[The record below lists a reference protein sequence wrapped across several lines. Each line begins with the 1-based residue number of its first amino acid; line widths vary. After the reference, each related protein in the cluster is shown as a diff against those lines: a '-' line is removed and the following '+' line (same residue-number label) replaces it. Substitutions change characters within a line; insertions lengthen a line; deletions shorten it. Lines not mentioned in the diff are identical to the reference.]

1 MNTKTLV
8 RLSNTIG
15 IIAIILLVYWVFV
28 FISVTVFGLKVFKGN
43 LSESFYWSIIGI
55 LALMFGSLILNV
67 MLNLTRIAEKHN
79 LDKIEK
85 SSSRRFGWVIALS
98 FPVLLAF
105 LFFGD
110 YLSAKKKEDR
120 LIASAKSVLE
130 IDAKKTDQLLDYTF
144 TKNWINESVN
154 TLQLYSGTDVNFPT
168 IRLIVKD
175 EVDGIPVY
183 MGFNQYNVNPKDT
196 SSLEKRNFIHKT
208 TQEERE
214 YLSKVFS
221 GESKDVRFHSQNGI
235 YELFYPVHKG
245 DKKIVLYFSDF
256 QGGNYGS
263 ISK

>member
-15 IIAIILLVYWVFV
+15 IIAIILLVYWVFI

-43 LSESFYWSIIGI
+43 LSESYYWSIIGI

-79 LDKIEK
+79 LDKVEK
-85 SSSRRFGWVIALS
+85 YSSRKFGWVIGLS
-98 FPVLLAF
+98 FPILLAF

-110 YLSAKKKEDR
+110 FVSAKKKEAR
-120 LIASAKSVLE
+120 LIESAKSVVE
-130 IDAKKTDQLLDYTF
+130 MDAKKTDQLVEYAF
-144 TKNWINESVN
+144 TKGWINETAN
-154 TLQLYSGTDVNFPT
+154 TLQLYASTDVNFPT
-168 IRLIVKD
+168 IRLIAKD
-175 EVDGIPVY
+175 EVDGISVY
-183 MGFNQYNVNPKDT
+183 MGFNHYNVNPGDT
-196 SSLEKRNFIHKT
+196 SSLVKRNFIHKT

-221 GESKDVRFHSQNGI
+221 GKSEDVRFNSRNGI
-235 YELFYPVHKG
+235 YELFYPLTRG
-245 DKKIVLYFSDF
+245 NKKIVLYFSDF